1 MCHSLYAFS
10 IDANESK
17 LLDESR
23 HEGLLSQVV
32 RYLQLAQRLYY
43 TPFEQH
49 VVSKLDAASRETAIS
64 ALRRT
69 FNAIVSYSLPF
80 SRVSVLLE
88 TELSSAAAVI
98 LGVEDAKQQARVAE
112 FEFQDDNM
120 DIDRDGFITYR
131 CWRQE
136 GSETARIHAMNE
148 FAKSSRV
155 AAVRERLLS
164 LLEGV
169 RDVGL
174 GGERAQKVFAE
185 VMNTMMTE
193 YISTMYA
200 GQWDSPSSAP
210 QHLRLW
216 TENVFARFVIDVL
229 AVLKS
234 PEGEAES
241 ADVSLNDVNNWHEM
255 AIARLGALR
264 TSELFDII
272 VDWDESS
279 GAIEDLKHFTISP
292 RARLVLA
299 TEFIGTLNR
308 RLLHPGASTVEILQ
322 AYISI
327 IRAFNFLDSKGV
339 LLHWVAR
346 PIRRYLRDRDD
357 TIKAIVSGLLTETS
371 DTQTNPPPTGGET
384 LTELSVELNN
394 ARQRSIQDDSGELDW
409 DDMNWTP
416 DPADAAPDYSK
427 SKGFDV
433 IGSLTSLF
441 ESKEAFV
448 TELKT
453 MLSERLLRKSN
464 FDQEISVLELLKMRF
479 GDDALQ
485 ACEVML
491 HDMTVSAGIDSTIHN
506 NQKLSAPTR
515 SDAPSLP
522 TEATSAVPELHAK
535 ILSRFF
541 WPSIQDQPFNVPD
554 EIAILQQRYKAGFE
568 AVRSGRKLSWL
579 NSLGQ
584 VTVELELEDR
594 IFTDKVTTW
603 QATVIYAFQSD
614 TPSSNPATKTV
625 AELSESLAMS
635 ASLVR
640 SACLFWVGK
649 RILTEVQ
656 HDTFCVLEVLPNDDD
671 HGSVADADEASQIK
685 GASDAEAA
693 LVAAESA
700 AAAAAKES
708 AQAAMM
714 EKMHFYWQFV
724 VGMLTNQGPMP
735 LQRIIMM
742 LKIAVPGGFP
752 FSDDELKEYLAGMV
766 SKGKLE
772 IISGGNYKIVP
783 E

>member
-1 MCHSLYAFS
+1 MYVLLPYTPS
-10 IDANESK
+10 IDADESK

-23 HEGLLSQVV
+23 HERLLSRVV

-49 VVSKLDAASRETAIS
+49 VVPKLDATSRETAIS
-64 ALRRT
+64 SLRRT

-80 SRVSVLLE
+80 SRISVLLE

-98 LGVEDAKQQARVAE
+98 LGVEDAKHQARVAE

-120 DIDRDGFITYR
+120 DIDRDGSITYR

-136 GSETARIHAMNE
+136 ASDTARIHAMNE
-148 FAKSSRV
+148 FARSGH
-155 AAVRERLLS
+155 AAAAREKLLS

-185 VMNTMMTE
+185 VMNVMMTE
-193 YISTMYA
+193 YISATYA
-200 GQWDSPSSAP
+200 GQWDSPSSAAH
-210 QHLRLW
+210 HLRLW

-229 AVLKS
+229 TILKS
-234 PEGEAES
+234 PEAES

-279 GAIEDLKHFTISP
+279 GAIEDLKYFTSSP
-292 RARLVLA
+292 RARLLLA

-327 IRAFNFLDSKGV
+327 IRAFNLLDPKGV

-346 PIRRYLRDRDD
+346 PIRRYLKDRDD
-357 TIKAIVSGLLTETS
+357 TIKAIVSGLLAEPS
-371 DTQTNPPPTGGET
+371 DAQRNAPPAGSET

-394 ARQRSIQDDSGELDW
+394 ARQRSLQDVLGELDW

-416 DPADAAPDYSK
+416 DPVDAAPDYSK
-427 SKGFDV
+427 SREFDV

-506 NQKLSAPTR
+506 QKLSERTKQ
-515 SDAPSLP
+515 DAPSLP
-522 TEATSAVPELHAK
+522 AEAVSAVPELHAK

-554 EIAILQQRYKAGFE
+554 EIAVLQERYKAGFE
-568 AVRSGRKLSWL
+568 SVRTGRKLSWL

-594 IFTDKVTTW
+594 VFSDKVTTW

-614 TPSSNPATKTV
+614 TPGGEPVTKTV
-625 AELSESLAMS
+625 AELSESLSMS

-656 HDTFCVLEVLPNDDD
+656 HDTFRVLEVLPNDDEQD
-671 HGSVADADEASQIK
+671 SAENADVSSEIK
-685 GASDAEAA
+685 GASDTDAA
-693 LVAAESA
+693 LIAAESA

-708 AQAAMM
+708 AHAAML

-735 LQRIIMM
+735 LQRIVMM

-772 IISGGNYKIVP
+772 IISGGNYKIIP
-783 E
+783 